1 MNLWQNNQY
10 CKLRICP
17 QRLQLVLPR
26 AGWWRP
32 CLGVFWPAHCP
43 SFSSGSLRCW
53 LFVCHFDCYHFQ
65 GRPDFVLPAFV
76 STFAMTALLSLS
88 GISLL
93 TQTPILHQLLSLGPG
108 FSPVPAKLVSQ
119 IVAKEFVELNE
130 LLNEPKPQLRF
141 DGRLVLTS
149 TPKKFKWQVDDITS
163 WLEAFQ
169 CIALFYPPISCITGS
184 ICCTIRYPLDSLAV
198 CWPGLV
204 SVRSGFLRTC
214 CCNEPHRLVNH

>member
-10 CKLRICP
+10 GKLRIYP
-17 QRLQLVLPR
+17 QRLQLVLPW

-32 CLGVFWPAHCP
+32 CLGVFRPAHCP
-43 SFSSGSLRCW
+43 SFSSGSLRRW

-76 STFAMTALLSLS
+76 STFAMTVPLSLG

-93 TQTPILHQLLSLGPG
+93 TQMPILHQLFSLGHG

-149 TPKKFKWQVDDITS
+149 TPKKLKWQVDDITS

-169 CIALFYPPISCITGS
+169 CIALFYPPISCIAGR

-198 CWPGLV
+198 RWPGLV

>member
-10 CKLRICP
+10 CKLQICP
-17 QRLQLVLPR
+17 QHLQLVLPR

-43 SFSSGSLRCW
+43 SFSSS
-53 LFVCHFDCYHFQ
+53 VTSTATTSTVQ

-76 STFAMTALLSLS
+76 STFAMTAPLSLG

-93 TQTPILHQLLSLGPG
+93 TQTPILHQLFALGPG

-119 IVAKEFVELNE
+119 IMAKEFVELNE

-149 TPKKFKWQVDDITS
+149 TPKKLKCEVDDITS

-169 CIALFYPPISCITGS
+169 CIALFLSSHFLHRWKDLLHYPPH
-184 ICCTIRYPLDSLAV
+184 YPLSSRLTGCSLA
-198 CWPGLV
+198 
-204 SVRSGFLRTC
+204 GFG
-214 CCNEPHRLVNH
+214 